1 MVLNMLLHLLR
12 RCKGFIPFLKVT
24 LVPQGLL
31 SATNTVKYLP
41 SNVLT
46 VRLTK
51 DHHNE
56 SSS

>member
-1 MVLNMLLHLLR
+1 MLLDLLR
-12 RCKGFIPFLKVT
+12 RCKGFILFLKVT

-31 SATNTVKYLP
+31 SATNNVKYLP
-41 SNVLT
+41 SNVLA
-46 VRLTK
+46 VRLNT